1 MLILPEVQRKEWLCT
16 LLTAEWMM
24 DEVMMDEGRMKGEGR
39 MNAGMMEDEKNAP
52 KG

>member
-1 MLILPEVQRKEWLCT
+1 MFILPEVQRKEWLCM

-24 DEVMMDEGRMKGEGR
+24 DEEMKGGGRMMDEGR
-39 MNAGMMEDEKNAP
+39 MNAGMKNAP